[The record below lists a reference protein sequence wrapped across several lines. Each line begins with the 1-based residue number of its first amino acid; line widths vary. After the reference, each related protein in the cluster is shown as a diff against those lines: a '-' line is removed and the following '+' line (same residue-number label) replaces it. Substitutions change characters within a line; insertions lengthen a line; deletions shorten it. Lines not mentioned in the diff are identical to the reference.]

1 MKTQIATGT
10 LAGAL
15 VVLLAYI
22 LRGQGFDAM
31 PEEVVASLTVVTTLL
46 VNGGAYVVGLFLSRF
61 DADGDGKI
69 DKPNVPLAI
78 AFLVALAT
86 ASLVAC
92 APVSP
97 VTLSEDERAEL
108 SQRRQIATAEIIL
121 SELAEDIA
129 GAYNAGKLSKAD
141 VQAIYPT
148 LNAAAQSVDM
158 ARAMLGS
165 NLPAGSQL
173 DQFSALVRQIREE
186 LRRRNVTTRE
196 RAM

>member
-1 MKTQIATGT
+1 
-10 LAGAL
+10 
-15 VVLLAYI
+15 
-22 LRGQGFDAM
+22 
-31 PEEVVASLTVVTTLL
+31 
-46 VNGGAYVVGLFLSRF
+46 
-61 DADGDGKI
+61 
-69 DKPNVPLAI
+69 
-78 AFLVALAT
+78 
-86 ASLVAC
+86 VAC